1 MSYTIKPLKKISNKE
16 FLNDVKKYIKNTH
29 EFYKEK
35 VPELNVL
42 ANRLRKEYTLQE
54 FYKIFDKLWNSW
66 SNNERSLA
74 IHTLQLYNREFD
86 INTWYFLKEKIIHI
100 KSFDEVNSIGEIIS
114 DILYKIPD
122 LKREI
127 IALSRNKNVWLK
139 RISTSVCFYGLKKK
153 KIKDPSFLLFII
165 AQNIKDKDKNF
176 QKEVGYLLC
185 ETAKLKKY
193 LARKFILKHNH
204 MPEVIFTEATK
215 NMKEL
220 RKLRKIKKL
229 K

>member
-86 INTWYFLKEKIIHI
+86 INTWYFLK
-100 KSFDEVNSIGEIIS
+100 
-114 DILYKIPD
+114 
-122 LKREI
+122 
-127 IALSRNKNVWLK
+127 
-139 RISTSVCFYGLKKK
+139 KK

-193 LARKFILKHNH
+193 LARKFILKHIH